1 MRVIYKDGS
10 IATCSMIVFEG
21 NHIVCDDFWI
31 ILIEDI
37 LRIEEATS

>member
-10 IATCSMIVFEG
+10 IAECSTIIFEG
-21 NHIVCDDFWI
+21 NHIICDDFWI

-37 LRIEEATS
+37 DRVEATP